1 MDVVA
6 AVVAD
11 TKPAKSM
18 QPCDRPF
25 DDPAESAESTA
36 VTVIATCDEGEDS
49 VTPQLLAMSCGVVGA
64 IGKDGDRPTTAV
76 TERVFQGR
84 DAGDQRQQLRDVVG
98 IGAGDD
104 GRERDAA
111 AVGHQ
116 MMLGARARAIGGIRT
131 RFFPAPMA
139 RIEEESTTARDQ
151 SMRNAS
157 ARSWRS
163 M

>member
-6 AVVAD
+6 AIVAD
-11 TKPAKSM
+11 AKTAKAM
-18 QPCDRPF
+18 QPCDGPL
-25 DDPAESAESTA
+25 DDPAEAAESTA
-36 VTVIATCDEGEDS
+36 VTMIATSDEGKNS
-49 VTPQLLAMSCGVVGA
+49 VTPQLLAVGSGIVGA
-64 IGKDGDRPTTAV
+64 VGEDGSRPATSV
-76 TERVFQGR
+76 PVMVFQGR
-84 DAGDQRQQLRDVVG
+84 DAGDQRQQLRHVVR

-157 ARSWRS
+157 AKSCRS

>member
-1 MDVVA
+1 ME
-6 AVVAD
+6 
-11 TKPAKSM
+11 
-18 QPCDRPF
+18 PCDGPF
-25 DDPAESAESTA
+25 DDPAKSAQSAAMRVSAACDQREDA
-36 VTVIATCDEGEDS
+36 VALE
-49 VTPQLLAMSCGVVGA
+49 LLAMSGGVVRA
-64 IGKDGDRPTTAV
+64 VAEDGGRSTTSAS
-76 TERVFQGR
+76 ERVLQGR
-84 DAGDQRQQLRDVVG
+84 DARDQWQQLRDVVC

-104 GRERDAA
+104 RGERHAA

-157 ARSWRS
+157 ARSCRS

>member
-6 AVVAD
+6 TVVAD
-11 TKPAKSM
+11 AKASKSM
-18 QPCDRPF
+18 QPCDGPF
-25 DDPAESAESTA
+25 DDPAKATQSTT
-36 VTVIATCDEGEDS
+36 VTVIATRDEREDA
-49 VTPQLLAMSCGVVGA
+49 VAPELLAMSAGVICAVA
-64 IGKDGDRPTTAV
+64 EDGDRSTTSV
-76 TERVFQGR
+76 SERVFERR
-84 DAGDQRQQLRDVVG
+84 DARDQRQQLRDVVR

-104 GRERDAA
+104 GRERHAA

-139 RIEEESTTARDQ
+139 RMEEESTTARDQ

-157 ARSWRS
+157 ARSCRS